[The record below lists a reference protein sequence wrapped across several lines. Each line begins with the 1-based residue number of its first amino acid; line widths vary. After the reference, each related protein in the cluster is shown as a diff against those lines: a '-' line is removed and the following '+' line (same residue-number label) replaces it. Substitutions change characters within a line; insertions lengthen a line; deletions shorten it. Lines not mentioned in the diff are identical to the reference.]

1 MHLNLGLAK
10 TINRATH
17 VTRGFRR
24 IVMVTAAGEGRPG
37 RLVAD
42 LTNEFSRRGIDVSQL
57 PIEGSEDT
65 ASSMPAPAHKVLA
78 KWSRHRQ
85 GTARHE
91 LVESL
96 DHQCALI
103 VTDPRRLDEIVG
115 LQAQSDRPVVVLLA
129 TDPDDAPDKLAE
141 IVDVVVTPNP
151 QTEPWE
157 HLGVPVHSIGV
168 PATGGSPAPGDRPNR
183 IALLGPC
190 TDEQLADA
198 LLAFDHACQV
208 VPGWSLEICLDD
220 ESRARSA
227 VAARRDVGIHPAGS
241 ENTVM
246 NQSELAIVMTRKE
259 DLASR
264 ILDAAGAGLP
274 AAAYADTP
282 AAADILS
289 RCGYPAAGE
298 LSSALAQGMADA
310 PLRRIQREYVAE
322 VLADHAGAKIGEAWL
337 DLMFN
342 VGRSHH

>member
-115 LQAQSDRPVVVLLA
+115 LQAQSDRP
-129 TDPDDAPDKLAE
+129 
-141 IVDVVVTPNP
+141 
-151 QTEPWE
+151 
-157 HLGVPVHSIGV
+157 
-168 PATGGSPAPGDRPNR
+168 NR

-246 NQSELAIVMTRKE
+246 NQSELALVMTRKE

>member
-1 MHLNLGLAK
+1 M
-10 TINRATH
+10 
-17 VTRGFRR
+17 
-24 IVMVTAAGEGRPG
+24 
-37 RLVAD
+37 
-42 LTNEFSRRGIDVSQL
+42 
-57 PIEGSEDT
+57 
-65 ASSMPAPAHKVLA
+65 
-78 KWSRHRQ
+78 
-85 GTARHE
+85 
-91 LVESL
+91 
-96 DHQCALI
+96 
-103 VTDPRRLDEIVG
+103 
-115 LQAQSDRPVVVLLA
+115 
-129 TDPDDAPDKLAE
+129 
-141 IVDVVVTPNP
+141 
-151 QTEPWE
+151 
-157 HLGVPVHSIGV
+157 
-168 PATGGSPAPGDRPNR
+168 
-183 IALLGPC
+183 
-190 TDEQLADA
+190 
-198 LLAFDHACQV
+198 
-208 VPGWSLEICLDD
+208 EICLDD

-246 NQSELAIVMTRKE
+246 NQSELALVMTRKE

>member
-65 ASSMPAPAHKVLA
+65 ASSMPAPAHPVLA

-115 LQAQSDRPVVVLLA
+115 LHF
-129 TDPDDAPDKLAE
+129 LAE
-141 IVDVVVTPNP
+141 SAQHRREDVTPVGF
-151 QTEPWE
+151 TERR
-157 HLGVPVHSIGV
+157 V
-168 PATGGSPAPGDRPNR
+168 PA
-183 IALLGPC
+183 
-190 TDEQLADA
+190 
-198 LLAFDHACQV
+198 
-208 VPGWSLEICLDD
+208 
-220 ESRARSA
+220 AR
-227 VAARRDVGIHPAGS
+227 
-241 ENTVM
+241 
-246 NQSELAIVMTRKE
+246 
-259 DLASR
+259 
-264 ILDAAGAGLP
+264 
-274 AAAYADTP
+274 
-282 AAADILS
+282 
-289 RCGYPAAGE
+289 
-298 LSSALAQGMADA
+298 QG
-310 PLRRIQREYVAE
+310 
-322 VLADHAGAKIGEAWL
+322 
-337 DLMFN
+337 
-342 VGRSHH
+342 

>member
-91 LVESL
+91 LGESL

-115 LQAQSDRPVVVLLA
+115 LQAQS
-129 TDPDDAPDKLAE
+129 
-141 IVDVVVTPNP
+141 
-151 QTEPWE
+151 
-157 HLGVPVHSIGV
+157 
-168 PATGGSPAPGDRPNR
+168 DRPNR

-246 NQSELAIVMTRKE
+246 NQSELALVMTRKE

-342 VGRSHH
+342 VGLSRH

>member
-151 QTEPWE
+151 
-157 HLGVPVHSIGV
+157 
-168 PATGGSPAPGDRPNR
+168 RPN
-183 IALLGPC
+183 LGNTSASRCIPSASRR
-190 TDEQLADA
+190 LAA
-198 LLAFDHACQV
+198 VRPLATA
-208 VPGWSLEICLDD
+208 PTELPYLA
-220 ESRARSA
+220 RAPMSNLPTLSSPSTTPAKLCPAGPWRSA
-227 VAARRDVGIHPAGS
+227 LTMNPEPAR
-241 ENTVM
+241 
-246 NQSELAIVMTRKE
+246 QWQ
-259 DLASR
+259 
-264 ILDAAGAGLP
+264 P
-274 AAAYADTP
+274 AAT
-282 AAADILS
+282 S
-289 RCGYPAAGE
+289 VFT
-298 LSSALAQGMADA
+298 Q
-310 PLRRIQREYVAE
+310 
-322 VLADHAGAKIGEAWL
+322 L
-337 DLMFN
+337 DPKTRL
-342 VGRSHH
+342 